1 MSNAAYSLPAE
12 ADSLRA
18 LAIEMRDVKKV
29 YRLHSSQ
36 TDQLIEVLGLQ
47 RLGLY
52 PKSPAKEFHAL
63 GGINLAVPKGERIGI
78 VGRNGAGKSTLL
90 KLICGNIKPT
100 SGSINVNGLVQALL
114 TAGSG
119 FNPDFTGLENVKASL
134 QYNGLGRADYAAAI
148 EEIQEFCELGNFFE
162 QPFKTYSAGMQ
173 ARLMFATATAVKPE
187 ILIVDEVLGA
197 GDAYFIAKSKRR
209 VEQLVT
215 GGCTMLL
222 VSHAMG
228 QILEL
233 CQRTI
238 WIHEGRIHMEGDSF
252 DVVKAYEA
260 FLHGTIQHSGFAVP
274 AAEKE
279 FGVPYDELNATS
291 DVPPKAAETN
301 KETQAIRTVLEMQEN
316 PDVRRPAVIQEP
328 GFWPGEKKLLW
339 PELPAPIGFNFIA
352 RGGITP
358 WGGTR
363 DIVFSGFTIVGENG
377 PSNELVNLRPA
388 KFVMEMTANKAR
400 TYRLRYAL
408 VIFDHM
414 GRPKINLCSGAPDIC
429 DMSEGEVRRVEVELA
444 PAQLGEDE
452 YIVSL
457 GLYDY
462 GPIEVINSA
471 TCHDLLSRCFEF
483 RVKLPETLRP
493 IAAEF
498 SHPAEW
504 RYLKA

>member
-1 MSNAAYSLPAE
+1 MLKKNISLAAKAG
-12 ADSLRA
+12 ATDA
-18 LAIEMRDVKKV
+18 LAIQIRNLKKV

-47 RLGLY
+47 RLGLH
-52 PKSPAKEFHAL
+52 PKSPAKEFPAL
-63 GGINLAVPKGERIGI
+63 DGLNLTVHKGERIGI

-100 SGSINVNGLVQALL
+100 SGTIEVNGLVQALL

-119 FNPDFTGLENVKASL
+119 FNPDYTGLENVKASL
-134 QYNGLGRADYAAAI
+134 QYNGLRRADYGAAI
-148 EEIQEFCELGNFFE
+148 EEIEAFCELGDFFN

-173 ARLMFATATAVKPE
+173 ARLMFAAATAVKPE

-209 VEQLVT
+209 VEQLVA

-222 VSHAMG
+222 VSHAMS

-238 WIHEGRIHMEGDSF
+238 WVHEGKIHMEGDSF
-252 DVVKAYEA
+252 EVVKAYEA
-260 FLHGTIQHSGFAVP
+260 FLHGTIEHRGFNVPETEEALNVQRDRQNESGDAP
-274 AAEKE
+274 
-279 FGVPYDELNATS
+279 GT
-291 DVPPKAAETN
+291 AETGGN
-301 KETQAIRTVLEMQEN
+301 VNSMRTVLEMQEN
-316 PDVRRPAVIQEP
+316 PDIRRPAIIQEP

-339 PELPAPIGFNFIA
+339 PEQQVPIGFNYIA

-377 PSNELVNLRPA
+377 STNELINLRPA
-388 KFVMEMTANKAR
+388 KFVIETTVR
-400 TYRLRYAL
+400 TPGTYNLRYAL
-408 VIFDHM
+408 VIFDHL
-414 GRPKINLCSGAPDIC
+414 GRSKINLCSGTPNIC
-429 DMSEGEVRRVEVELA
+429 QLGEGEIRRVEVELA
-444 PAQLGEDE
+444 PLQLGEGE

-462 GPIEVINSA
+462 APLEVINST
-471 TCHDLLSRCFEF
+471 TCYDLLSRCFEF
-483 RVKLPETLRP
+483 RVAVPETLKP

-504 RYLKA
+504 RFIEH

>member
-1 MSNAAYSLPAE
+1 MSEKPSLLPAE
-12 ADSLRA
+12 TNVP
-18 LAIEMRDVKKV
+18 AIEIRDVTKV

-47 RLGLY
+47 RLGFQ
-52 PKSPAKEFHAL
+52 PKSPAKEFPAL
-63 GGINLAVPKGERIGI
+63 GGINLTVPKSERIGI

-100 SGSINVNGLVQALL
+100 SGSIEVNGLVQALL

-134 QYNGLGRADYAAAI
+134 QYNGLNRNDYAAAI
-148 EEIQEFCELGNFFE
+148 EEIQEFCELGNFFD

-238 WIHEGRIHMEGDSF
+238 WIHEGNIHMEGDTF
-252 DVVKAYEA
+252 EVVKAYEA
-260 FLHGTIQHSGFAVP
+260 FLHGTIQKGGLGP
-274 AAEKE
+274 AASGGADAKKKE
-279 FGVPYDELNATS
+279 DGASKD
-291 DVPPKAAETN
+291 AAQSGDTGTQDAESETYVN
-301 KETQAIRTVLEMQEN
+301 RSAPN
-316 PDVRRPAVIQEP
+316 PDIKRPAIIQDP
-328 GFWPGEKKLLW
+328 PFWPGETKQYW
-339 PELPAPIGFNFIA
+339 PEMQSPVQFNFVT

-358 WGGTR
+358 WEGTR
-363 DIVFSGFTIVGENG
+363 DLVFSGFTIYNETGETNQ
-377 PSNELVNLRPA
+377 LVALRPA
-388 KFVMEMTANKAR
+388 MFVLEITAKTAGEYN
-400 TYRLRYAL
+400 LRYA
-408 VIFDHM
+408 VAIFDHQ
-414 GRPKINLCSGAPDIC
+414 GRAKTRICSSEPDLCYLE
-429 DMSEGEVRRVEVELA
+429 EGETRVVSFEVA
-444 PAQLGEDE
+444 PLQLGADE
-452 YIVSL
+452 YIASL
-457 GLYDY
+457 SLHEFE
-462 GPIEVINSA
+462 PIEMFNSSLRY
-471 TCHDLLSRCFEF
+471 DLLSRSFEF
-483 RVKLPETLRP
+483 SVVMPETLLP
-493 IAAEF
+493 TAAEF
-498 SHPAEW
+498 SHPVQW
-504 RYLKA
+504 HFPDDS

>member
-1 MSNAAYSLPAE
+1 MSNSSDLPP
-12 ADSLRA
+12 A
-18 LAIEMRDVKKV
+18 LTSAPAIEIRDVTKV
-29 YRLHSSQ
+29 YRLHTSQ

-47 RLGLY
+47 RMGIH
-52 PKSPAKEFHAL
+52 PKSPANEFPAL
-63 GGINLAVPKGERIGI
+63 GGVNLTVPKGERIGI

-100 SGSINVNGLVQALL
+100 SGSIEVNGLVQALL

-119 FNPDFTGLENVKASL
+119 FNPDFTGIENARASL
-134 QYNGLGRADYAAAI
+134 QYNGLGQSEYAAAI
-148 EEIQEFCELGNFFE
+148 EEIEEFCELGPFFH

-238 WIHEGRIHMEGDSF
+238 WIHEGKIHMEGDSF
-252 DVVKAYEA
+252 EVIKAYEA
-260 FLHGTIQHSGFAVP
+260 FLHGTIQHSGFSVP
-274 AAEKE
+274 DAEKD
-279 FGVPYDELNATS
+279 PNAKNAKSSASKGAAAPTLVTGLS
-291 DVPPKAAETN
+291 D
-301 KETQAIRTVLEMQEN
+301 N
-316 PDVRRPAVIQEP
+316 PDIRRPAIIQEP
-328 GFWPGEKKLLW
+328 RFWPGEQKMSW
-339 PELPAPIGFNFIA
+339 PEVEEPVGFNYIA

-358 WGGTR
+358 WDGTR
-363 DIVFSGFTIVGENG
+363 NLVFSGFTIVNENG
-377 PSNELVNLRPA
+377 PTNELLNLRPA
-388 KFVMEMTANKAR
+388 KFVLEITAKTAGD
-400 TYRLRYAL
+400 YSLRYAV
-408 VIFDHM
+408 VIFDHL
-414 GRPKINLCSGAPDIC
+414 GHPKINLCSGAPDTC
-429 DMSEGEVRRVEVELA
+429 HLEEGETRIVEVELA
-444 PAQLGEDE
+444 PVQLGEDE

-457 GLYDY
+457 GLYDF
-462 GPIEVINSA
+462 GPLEVINSA
-471 TCHDLLSRCFEF
+471 VCHDLLSRCFEF

-504 RYLKA
+504 NFPEA